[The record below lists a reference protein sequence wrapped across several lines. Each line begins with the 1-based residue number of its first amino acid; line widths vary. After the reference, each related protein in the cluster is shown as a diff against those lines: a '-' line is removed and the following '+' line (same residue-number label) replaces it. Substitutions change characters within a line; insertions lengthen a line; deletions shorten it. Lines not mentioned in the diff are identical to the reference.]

1 MALKRINK
9 VRLLFTAHRLAIC
22 QPQKAIEKFSYALPC
37 VCVRVCVHECEK
49 LRNSVG
55 IVPRRLCRNCCDV
68 GRPLGRLL
76 CANDSSPE
84 WLAFHEW
91 TPKGWGL
98 PSVPENKC
106 RKVDDRVWMF
116 EKSLKKWQFT
126 HLRDK
131 LSWNTL
137 TGQASE
143 SDFDLIE
150 IVINMRPYAFA
161 ADINT
166 FLDCDLRH
174 HAAHW
179 LARLIRRLRL
189 TSLRSRWT
197 WLLYSG
203 TQSKRVDY
211 LA

>member
-68 GRPLGRLL
+68 CRPLGRRL

-116 EKSLKKWQFT
+116 EKSLKNDNSPICRTSYHEILLQDRPANRILIWSKSSLT
-126 HLRDK
+126 CGRTPLRPILT
-131 LSWNTL
+131 LSLTATFAIMRL
-137 TGQASE
+137 TG
-143 SDFDLIE
+143 
-150 IVINMRPYAFA
+150 
-161 ADINT
+161 
-166 FLDCDLRH
+166 
-174 HAAHW
+174 W
-179 LARLIRRLRL
+179 L
-189 TSLRSRWT
+189 
-197 WLLYSG
+197 
-203 TQSKRVDY
+203 V
-211 LA
+211 